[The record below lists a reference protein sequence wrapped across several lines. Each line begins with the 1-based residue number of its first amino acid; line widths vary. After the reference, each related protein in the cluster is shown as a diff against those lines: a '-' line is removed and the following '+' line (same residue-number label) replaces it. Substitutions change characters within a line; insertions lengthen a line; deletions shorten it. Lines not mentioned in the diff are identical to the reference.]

1 MNIKYV
7 VVDEVYPY
15 FTGAFAKHSDF
26 SYLGEITSAGF
37 CSFKEVPT
45 PPDRQDIYTA
55 TMFEVAVWGE
65 STSCKVKSLPSDAKL
80 IARMLNG

>member
-1 MNIKYV
+1 MKIKYV

-15 FTGAFAKHSDF
+15 FTGEFAQHKDF
-26 SYLGEITSAGF
+26 SYLGQITSAGF

-45 PPDRQDIYTA
+45 PPEREDICTA
-55 TMFEVAVWGE
+55 TMFEVSVWGE
-65 STSCKVKSLPSDAKL
+65 SLSCRVKSLPSDAKL